1 MNNIIER
8 FSKHLTSIEYPDNKA
23 SWHIAGIL
31 ENKNAFHRFD
41 VRDMHKMPDGNLG
54 KKGSTKTKADKIV
67 FETPKQWFIVDVE
80 ELHKYIKDKELKIIQ
95 VEQLLSEL
103 EWNIVIEKK

>member
-1 MNNIIER
+1 MTNIVDR

-31 ENKNAFHRFD
+31 KNKNAFYRFD
-41 VRDMHKMPDGNLG
+41 VRDMYKMPDGNLG

-80 ELHKYIKDKELKIIQ
+80 ELHTYIKDKKLKIIQ
-95 VEQLLSEL
+95 VKNLLSEL
-103 EWNIVIEKK
+103 EWNIKITK

>member
-1 MNNIIER
+1 MSNIIER
-8 FSKHLTSIEYPDNKA
+8 FSKHLTSVEYPDKNA

-54 KKGSTKTKADKIV
+54 KKGNTKTKADKIV

-80 ELHKYIKDKELKIIQ
+80 ELHKYIKTKSLKIIQ
-95 VEQLLSEL
+95 VERLLSDL
-103 EWNIVIEKK
+103 EWNIIIAKK